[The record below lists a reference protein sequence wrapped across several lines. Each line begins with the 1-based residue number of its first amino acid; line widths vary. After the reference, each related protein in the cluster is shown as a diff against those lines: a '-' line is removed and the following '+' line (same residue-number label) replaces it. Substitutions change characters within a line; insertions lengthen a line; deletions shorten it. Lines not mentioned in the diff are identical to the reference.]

1 MANNLKREKQ
11 EMAINCLVEGMS
23 VRSVERL
30 TGVHRDTILRL
41 MVRVG
46 NGCKTMM
53 DETLRGL
60 SCKRIQVDEV
70 WGFIAKKERHIKYGD
85 PEEYGDV

>member
-1 MANNLKREKQ
+1 MNVLPRAKQ
-11 EMAINCLVEGMS
+11 EQVIAALLEGAS

-46 NGCKTMM
+46 RHCFLLM
-53 DETLRGL
+53 DREIRGVRCEL
-60 SCKRIQVDEV
+60 VQCDLGVR
-70 WGFIAKKERHIKYGD
+70 
-85 PEEYGDV
+85 EEKGQAPYSRRSSHE